1 VIGLIVGIAG
11 AAALSHLLRQV
22 LYGISNFDPMAYLA
36 AIVIFAV
43 TVAFAALLPARRALR
58 VDPLRALRYD

>member
-1 VIGLIVGIAG
+1 
-11 AAALSHLLRQV
+11 V